1 MSVLSSF
8 AKEAITQGV
17 ATYATSRVDTAKN
30 TIVYGSIVG
39 ALSFMSAVFLAISV
53 FFYFS
58 QIELYA
64 FAGLYT
70 SILLFILALAFYA
83 FMRIKERMIE
93 KQIMRERLQM
103 QNAMEVT
110 MLELGNE
117 LEGPI
122 KDNPIASLLIS
133 GVAGFALAKK
143 YL

>member
-1 MSVLSSF
+1 
-8 AKEAITQGV
+8 
-17 ATYATSRVDTAKN
+17 
-30 TIVYGSIVG
+30 
-39 ALSFMSAVFLAISV
+39 
-53 FFYFS
+53 
-58 QIELYA
+58 
-64 FAGLYT
+64 
-70 SILLFILALAFYA
+70 
-83 FMRIKERMIE
+83 MIE